1 MIFNELNMDKIRNL
15 ADELKE
21 KFGRG
26 EIKDITELTDQWVN
40 RTEQILKEEVSKKYH
55 DIVALW
61 RPTDKDGNLRLDTK
75 VAGEKWVTEEITIPA
90 NVKVLLFKNDSENE
104 RAPVFNLV
112 WTRS

>member
-1 MIFNELNMDKIRNL
+1 MAKDRLRDL

-26 EIKDITELTDQWVN
+26 EIKDVDALTDEWVN
-40 RTEQILKEEVSKKYH
+40 RTQMILNEEVSKKYH

-61 RPTDKDGNLRLDTK
+61 PPKDKDGNLRLDTK
-75 VAGEKWVTEEITIPA
+75 VAGEKWITDEIKIPA
-90 NVKVLLFKNDSENE
+90 NVKVLLFKNESENE

>member
-1 MIFNELNMDKIRNL
+1 MAKDRLRDL

-26 EIKDITELTDQWVN
+26 EIKDVDALTDEWVN
-40 RTEQILKEEVSKKYH
+40 RTQMILNEEVSKKYH

-61 RPTDKDGNLRLDTK
+61 PPTDKDGNLRLDSK
-75 VAGEKWVTEEITIPA
+75 VAGEKWISEEITIPA
-90 NVKVLLFKNDSENE
+90 NVKILLFNNDSDNE